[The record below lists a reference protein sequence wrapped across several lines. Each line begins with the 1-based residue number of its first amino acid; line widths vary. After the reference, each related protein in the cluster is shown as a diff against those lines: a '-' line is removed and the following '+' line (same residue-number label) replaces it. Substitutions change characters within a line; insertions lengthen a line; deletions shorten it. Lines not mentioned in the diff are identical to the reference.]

1 MHRALIAIG
10 VVAAATAIYMVTSR
24 PTFKVIQNDKAG
36 KKLTFNWGGKVY
48 TLPYS
53 ELNKIGISAR
63 SGYSVQFVIPD
74 QGQAYAKIMKAGS
87 IRENVMI

>member
-10 VVAAATAIYMVTSR
+10 VVAAAAAVYAVTSK

-48 TLPYS
+48 ALPYV

-63 SGYSVQFVIPD
+63 SGYSVQFSIPD
-74 QGQAYAKIMKAGS
+74 QGQAYAKILKAGT
-87 IRENVMI
+87 IRQTIMI